1 VNPEPSANEA
11 DLLDQAREIGEAEEP
26 EQPPVLDA
34 EADPAD
40 VQEQSLPV
48 PSEEEDRPNG

>member
-1 VNPEPSANEA
+1 MNPEPSANEA
-11 DLLDQAREIGEAEEP
+11 DLLDQAREIGEAEES
-26 EQPPVLDA
+26 EQPSVLDA

-48 PSEEEDRPNG
+48 PSEEEERRNG